1 MFEQAISELE
11 AMGLSYQENEDGTL
25 VIDISTA
32 DKTDVVTIVG
42 LLKDNGME
50 YTITADAITV
60 MGAPELEMPE
70 EDDMAMEDAMAGA
83 MDEMYYSLWTL
94 NYYKTV

>member
-11 AMGLSYQENEDGTL
+11 AMGLPYQENEDGTL

-42 LLKDNGME
+42 FLNDNGMD
-50 YTITADAITV
+50 YTIDANAITV
-60 MGAPELEMPE
+60 MGLPEAPEMPE
-70 EDDMAMEDAMAGA
+70 EDMVMDDAMAGA
-83 MDEMYYSLWTL
+83 MGELY
-94 NYYKTV
+94 

>member
-42 LLKDNGME
+42 FLNDNGMD
-50 YTITADAITV
+50 YTINADAITV
-60 MGAPELEMPE
+60 MGMPEPEMPE
-70 EDDMAMEDAMAGA
+70 EDEMAMEDAMAGA
-83 MDEMYYSLWTL
+83 MDEIY
-94 NYYKTV
+94 

>member
-42 LLKDNGME
+42 FLNDNGMD

-60 MGAPELEMPE
+60 MGMPEPEMPE

-83 MDEMYYSLWTL
+83 MDELY
-94 NYYKTV
+94 